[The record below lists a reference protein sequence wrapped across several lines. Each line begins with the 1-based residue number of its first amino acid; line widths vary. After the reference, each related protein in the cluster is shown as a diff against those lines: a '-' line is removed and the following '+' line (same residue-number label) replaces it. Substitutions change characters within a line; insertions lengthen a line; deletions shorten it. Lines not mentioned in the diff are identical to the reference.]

1 MFIDYLN
8 KDISHV
14 NRLPQ
19 TVKEEQK
26 FTEFITLLSNY
37 IDESS
42 AQIYAVLEN
51 IVPIIGS
58 AYSDDISITY
68 LRRLVDKFGIKLP
81 FTGADLTENQ
91 LRLLYFTAIQGFSLQ
106 RISDSSKSSM
116 IELLST
122 LYPSE
127 QGLENQI
134 EISDGGVGGA
144 VMTYTATIKNFSA
157 SAGSEYLSKYLQP
170 TITGVGSALNFNYYG
185 SFSAMFW
192 SGSSEIAVPETI
204 PATDNPYRNLTTSF
218 KWAAFDYTSKQEYTV
233 EYVPGQGENNNP
245 PYRAANTGM
254 WRLEIND

>member
-19 TVKEEQK
+19 IVEEEQK

-81 FTGADLTENQ
+81 FTGSSLTENQ

-116 IELLST
+116 VELLST

-134 EISDGGVGGA
+134 EVSDGGVGGA

-170 TITGVGSALNFNYYG
+170 TITGVGSTLNFNYYG

-192 SGSSEIAVPETI
+192 NQDAETAVPAPVPTG
-204 PATDNPYRNLTTSF
+204 TQYRELTTSF
-218 KWAAFDYTSKQEYTV
+218 MWAAFNYETKQEYTI
-233 EYVPGQGENNNP
+233 EHTPGAGENP
-245 PYRAANTGM
+245 PYRAANTGI